1 MKAPHEDRG
10 TPARDG
16 HPPAASRPEPAG
28 DTAAEPV
35 RAAPRL
41 DRRSVQRLA
50 SGGAGNRAVAGLVA
64 QRYASVVK
72 PPPARAPGFA
82 KTQKQVAAKK
92 RHVET
97 HRPAATESK
106 SSQDAAVAPPDDKE
120 AQGKAAQA
128 EKMNAA
134 KPGEFDKAA
143 FVKAVNEAI
152 AKQAPKNLDEADKFS
167 DSDKADKVKGEVDGQ
182 VGQGKEQSAKDIETT
197 TKAAPDTS
205 KAKEKK
211 VTPMAPDQAP
221 ANPGAPDPAGA
232 VPDKQPAEVTDFSE
246 EKKATDQEM
255 ADAEVT
261 EDQLKKGNEPQFD
274 DAVAAKKEGEKHS
287 SKAPGQART
296 AEEKERDA
304 AKEGAAVAG
313 TQAMEKL
320 TATRQQAGKA
330 VDGGKGETKSK
341 DEQQRA
347 QVTAKL
353 QKVFDAAKKD
363 VESTLSGLDK
373 LVDDKFTAGE
383 KEARDAFTADH
394 KKRMKAYKDKRYS
407 GFTGK
412 LKWAKDKLLG
422 MPAEANEIFTE
433 SRKLYVSKMQ
443 GVISDVADVIGVE
456 LGKAKDRIA
465 QGRQELKAEVDK
477 LPADLKK
484 FGEEAA
490 KDFAGKFDD
499 LETQVDEKSQQLVT
513 DLAQK
518 YTDALNKIDE
528 EIKKLQEENKGLW
541 DKVKDA
547 VVGAIKT
554 ILELKDM
561 LLGVLAK
568 AASAVMKIIKDPI
581 GFLKNLVSAVGDGLK
596 QFMQNIGSHLK
607 KGLVSW
613 LLGVSAS
620 AGIEIPAKF
629 DLKGIIQLIASLLGL
644 TWENLKSRIMR
655 KGVPDEAMSAVETSV
670 PVAAALAKEGPA
682 GAVDEIAADVGDLKA
697 TLLEKISSF
706 LIPTV
711 LIAGITWV
719 ISLFN
724 PASAFIKAVKA
735 IIDIVTFIVTQG
747 AQIIEFVNTVLDAV
761 IAIADGAGG
770 GVPGLVENALAK
782 SIPVLIGVLAALLG
796 VGGLANK
803 VKSAV
808 QSLSKPV
815 NRAIDKVIDKI
826 AAAGKKIWNKM
837 KSKLKGKDKNRK
849 DRKEKGKDRRGRDKN
864 NKDEDQGQRK
874 DRQKDKNRKN
884 DEKKAKDLKKVADRA
899 AREARAKL
907 AQGVSKDQVE
917 PVLRRVKDKWAPKGL
932 KSLEIVGGHDG
943 FAVQAKVNPE
953 SKSKED
959 LNFVVGD
966 RAVEAPKPW
975 DPKELKSWKDKSKDT
990 DTDEEKEEKKKEYI
1004 RPVTWSRGYL
1014 TYFTDAETDDRF
1026 TRKMSSGE
1034 KRKTVLKNTGTF
1046 EEAHAEEHVITIFSK
1061 DWEKYAKKTETAV
1074 KVEVHVSKTPCT
1086 NCADYIAQ
1094 YYDLL
1099 KESAVDVEFIVVAQQ
1114 VYQGQHN
1121 YPKEIEDR
1129 HPRTF
1134 KVSEIVDALE
1144 VTTKGEKDRHSGYTQ
1159 ADSDS
1164 LPNDGEWKRVTTR
1177 REAGMVGL
1185 TILRDK
1191 GIEVRGFEY
1200 DKPGG
1205 DFTHPDMVDINKQD
1219 EDFKQEMRDRSDAV
1233 DEAVN
1238 DANAWLKSVKVT

>member
-1 MKAPHEDRG
+1 M
-10 TPARDG
+10 
-16 HPPAASRPEPAG
+16 
-28 DTAAEPV
+28 
-35 RAAPRL
+35 
-41 DRRSVQRLA
+41 
-50 SGGAGNRAVAGLVA
+50 AGLVV

-72 PPPARAPGFA
+72 PPPAQAPGFA
-82 KTQKQVAAKK
+82 KTQKEVAAKK
-92 RHVET
+92 RHIET

-106 SSQDAAVAPPDDKE
+106 ASQDAAVAPPDDKE

-143 FVKAVNEAI
+143 FVKAVNDAI
-152 AKQAPKNLDEADKFS
+152 AKQAPKNLDEADKFAG
-167 DSDKADKVKGEVDGQ
+167 SDKAEQVKGEVDGQ

-205 KAKEKK
+205 QATDKK
-211 VTPMAPDQAP
+211 VTPMQPDQAP
-221 ANPGAPDPAGA
+221 ANPGSPDPAGA

-246 EKKATDQEM
+246 EKKSTDQEM
-255 ADAEVT
+255 ASAEVT

-287 SKAPGQART
+287 EKAPDKART
-296 AEEKERDA
+296 EEDKQRDA
-304 AKEGAAVAG
+304 AKQGAAAAG
-313 TQAMEKL
+313 AQAMEKL
-320 TATRQQAGKA
+320 TATRQQAGKS

-341 DEQQRA
+341 DEQKRA
-347 QVTAKL
+347 EVTAKL

-422 MPAEANEIFTE
+422 MPAEANEIFAE
-433 SRKLYVSKMQ
+433 SRKLYVAKMQ
-443 GVISDVADVIGVE
+443 GVISSVADVIGVE

-518 YTDALNKIDE
+518 YTEALNKIDE

-547 VVGAIKT
+547 VAGAIKT

-581 GFLKNLVSAVGDGLK
+581 GFLRNLVSAVGDGLK

-655 KGVPDEAMSAVETSV
+655 KGVPEEAMGAVETSV

-682 GAVDEIAADVGDLKA
+682 GAVDHIAADVGDLKA

-706 LIPTV
+706 LIPAV

-761 IAIADGAGG
+761 IAIADGGGG
-770 GVPGLVENALAK
+770 GVPAMVEKALAA

-803 VKSAV
+803 VKNAV
-808 QSLSKPV
+808 QSLAKPV

-826 AAAGKKIWNKM
+826 AAAGKKLWNK
-837 KSKLKGKDKNRK
+837 LKKKNGKDKDGKDEDGKDKKDKRK
-849 DRKEKGKDRRGRDKN
+849 DRDKKRDRKRDKDADRDRKPRDPKKRKPD
-864 NKDEDQGQRK
+864 KDSPAQQEDRLRKAVAEAKELTQGKSRVGPVLKMRLALIRRK
-874 DRQKDKNRKN
+874 YKLTTLDA
-884 DEKKAKDLKKVADRA
+884 KKAG
-899 AREARAKL
+899 
-907 AQGVSKDQVE
+907 GVHAWDV
-917 PVLRRVKDKWAPKGL
+917 
-932 KSLEIVGGHDG
+932 
-943 FAVQAKVNPE
+943 FAKVNPE
-953 SKSKED
+953 ARFELYPIHDQAKD
-959 LNFVVGD
+959 LRAKIAEALEQPISSGDNPWNQVEIRHLKARVGKI
-966 RAVEAPKPW
+966 AAEAK
-975 DPKELKSWKDKSKDT
+975 
-990 DTDEEKEEKKKEYI
+990 
-1004 RPVTWSRGYL
+1004 SRGYGL
-1014 TYFTDAETDDRF
+1014 EWT
-1026 TRKMSSGE
+1026 
-1034 KRKTVLKNTGTF
+1034 
-1046 EEAHAEEHVITIFSK
+1046 
-1061 DWEKYAKKTETAV
+1061 
-1074 KVEVHVSKTPCT
+1074 
-1086 NCADYIAQ
+1086 
-1094 YYDLL
+1094 
-1099 KESAVDVEFIVVAQQ
+1099 Q
-1114 VYQGQHN
+1114 VN
-1121 YPKEIEDR
+1121 EISWTL
-1129 HPRTF
+1129 H
-1134 KVSEIVDALE
+1134 L
-1144 VTTKGEKDRHSGYTQ
+1144 
-1159 ADSDS
+1159 
-1164 LPNDGEWKRVTTR
+1164 
-1177 REAGMVGL
+1177 
-1185 TILRDK
+1185 
-1191 GIEVRGFEY
+1191 
-1200 DKPGG
+1200 
-1205 DFTHPDMVDINKQD
+1205 THPDYEHGESMVGEVTKTVTYTESTTSDPKHPSQELFTD
-1219 EDFKQEMRDRSDAV
+1219 EHGNEYVLDQAGQHVPRYLIRNLTQRDRDTIEEGEGMSRNSRSMEEWQHVQGRPYREEGKGRKGKKKPKKDAEHEDPSPYISATKHHSPIRNPQGGTFLSPAGRAKIDMLLV
-1233 DEAVN
+1233 DRDSIRDLTTKRGMKQWQLIRDSIPQLVE
-1238 DANAWLKSVKVT
+1238 DVTRTQEVIILRRVEPGAIVEVYDD